1 MEPCKLLRWLKIL
14 TITEKNEKDVYDW
27 LNNLDICSAALKLKI
42 EQWERRENK
51 SHGRIVAVV
60 GRWFH
65 SRVRCLYHSQGRYR
79 PG

>member
-51 SHGRIVAVV
+51 
-60 GRWFH
+60 
-65 SRVRCLYHSQGRYR
+65 
-79 PG
+79 